1 MGWRFIL
8 LINHMNMANEII
20 DIGLMAAKVAA
31 LNDER
36 ARIAVDGVS
45 LIYNAAQFAR
55 FQGMVAEYSQ
65 LLSTVTFRA
74 RVYGYATTQEL
85 NLAKECNEGIQF
97 CQQQMAK
104 HGVIAA
110 TDVASLLFD
119 AISSLT
125 RK

>member
-1 MGWRFIL
+1 
-8 LINHMNMANEII
+8 MANEII
-20 DIGLMAAKVAA
+20 DIGLMAVKVAA

-36 ARIAVDGVS
+36 TRIAVGGVS
-45 LIYNAAQFAR
+45 LIYNAAQFAK
-55 FQGMVAEYSQ
+55 FQSMVAEYSQ
-65 LLSTVTFRA
+65 LLSTITFTA
-74 RVYGYATTQEL
+74 RLDGYTTIQEL

-104 HGVIAA
+104 HGIIAA

-119 AISSLT
+119 VISSLT